1 MNSNR
6 KMTGAERQS
15 HILEQLKTADAP
27 ISGRVL
33 ADQAN
38 VSRQVIVQDVSL
50 LKAKKEPIIAT
61 SQGYIYMSQTLEDQL
76 HHRTVVCKHE
86 PGDTLDELYAIVDCG
101 AHIYDVRVEHPVY
114 GDLTGILNITNRQ
127 EAEKF
132 VRSLKTAN
140 ASLLSELTSG
150 IHLHTIE
157 ADSELKLD
165 AACNLLRENGFLLE

>member
-1 MNSNR
+1 MNNKQ
-6 KMTGAERQS
+6 KMAGAERQA
-15 HILEQLKTADAP
+15 HILEQLKSADAP

-61 SQGYIYMSQTLEDQL
+61 SQGYIYMSQTLEDQM
-76 HHRTVVCKHE
+76 HRRTVVCRHE
-86 PGDTLDELYAIVDCG
+86 PSDTMDELYAIVDCG

-114 GDLTGILNITNRQ
+114 GDLTGILNITSRQ

-157 ADSELKLD
+157 ADTEIKLD
-165 AACNLLRENGFLLE
+165 AACELLREKGFLLE